1 MSKRRMIDLNL
12 NLTELAKGKAYYKQ
26 GKKGLYVDL
35 RLIEMDNKQYND
47 MMCVV
52 KVPKEE
58 YDQGKKGDIVG
69 YAKDW
74 DLHNSQQEGGS
85 STNAGSD
92 SKVAID
98 DLPF

>member
-1 MSKRRMIDLNL
+1 MIDLNL
-12 NLTELAKGKAYYKQ
+12 NLTKLGEAKELYKQ

-35 RLIEMDNKQYND
+35 RLIEMDNKEYND

-52 KVPKEE
+52 KVPKED
-58 YDQGKKGDIVG
+58 YDQGKRGEIVG

-74 DLHNSQQEGGS
+74 DLHNSDSNKGGLTNDGAGGKI
-85 STNAGSD
+85 STE
-92 SKVAID
+92 